1 MSYYDV
7 ITNVEIK
14 IEREQ
19 TYMELHRDGLFCSEN
34 LSTYEAIGYVKNVVL
49 DTKKSGNSMTV
60 ISFEYEK
67 PEGKIQAQS
76 FRTNKEPD
84 YYKDCK
90 GKKYIFQELFT
101 VIVVKR
107 KTKEFQYYMYLHVI
121 QLRIGRILLKHVKL

>member
-7 ITNVEIK
+7 ITNVERK

-19 TYMELHRDGLFCSEN
+19 AYMELHRDGLFCSEN

-67 PEGKIQAQS
+67 NLAPNAWAIPIIT
-76 FRTNKEPD
+76 RTVKE
-84 YYKDCK
+84 
-90 GKKYIFQELFT
+90 KKYIFQELFT

>member
-1 MSYYDV
+1 MEECEINILEGMGRHMSYYDV
-7 ITNVEIK
+7 ITNVERR

-19 TYMELHRDGLFCSEN
+19 AYMELHRDGLFCSEN
-34 LSTYEAIGYVKNVVL
+34 LSTYEAIGYVKNVVV
-49 DTKKSGNSMTV
+49 DTEKSGNSMTV

-90 GKKYIFQELFT
+90 
-101 VIVVKR
+101 
-107 KTKEFQYYMYLHVI
+107 
-121 QLRIGRILLKHVKL
+121 